1 MKQTNTIDFN
11 ELVANL
17 KRMYEKIGSISYY
30 IFAIKYSYSLK
41 GKNLSEIVRAANLT
55 EVCQKS

>member
-1 MKQTNTIDFN
+1 MKQTNNIDLN

-30 IFAIKYSYSLK
+30 IFAIKYGYSLK
-41 GKNLSEIVRAANLT
+41 GKIYLRLSVQPT
-55 EVCQKS
+55 

>member
-11 ELVANL
+11 ELVDNL

-30 IFAIKYSYSLK
+30 IFAIKYGYSLK
-41 GKNLSEIVRAANLT
+41 GKNLSEIVRAANLP
-55 EVCQKS
+55 

>member
-30 IFAIKYSYSLK
+30 IFAI
-41 GKNLSEIVRAANLT
+41 
-55 EVCQKS
+55 